1 MNPWRGT
8 YRKEGGGG
16 LINQCHHQ
24 LDFVVWLLGLP
35 VSVEAH
41 LKTVNRAVNGE
52 NDVLAIFHYPD
63 FDFVFTAS
71 LHDLKGINFLDVSGD
86 QGRLN
91 IEKTAMTAYFHED
104 ELLANK
110 EAKLYGGVASTEKK
124 YVYGA
129 KNLLEDKTYG
139 QQLHSLKAFVSQIE
153 GKGKEL
159 ATLEDGLKDVELL
172 NAIYFSAWTKKE
184 VTIPVDEDAY
194 VKALE
199 ERAKQD

>member
-1 MNPWRGT
+1 
-8 YRKEGGGG
+8 
-16 LINQCHHQ
+16 
-24 LDFVVWLLGLP
+24 VVWLLGLP

-110 EAKLYGGVASTEKK
+110 EAKLYVGSVVLTRFNNQKSPNSSKNRSKSRGSKPTIITRSRTILSTPRRSSPIR
-124 YVYGA
+124 
-129 KNLLEDKTYG
+129 D
-139 QQLHSLKAFVSQIE
+139 
-153 GKGKEL
+153 
-159 ATLEDGLKDVELL
+159 
-172 NAIYFSAWTKKE
+172 
-184 VTIPVDEDAY
+184 
-194 VKALE
+194 
-199 ERAKQD
+199 